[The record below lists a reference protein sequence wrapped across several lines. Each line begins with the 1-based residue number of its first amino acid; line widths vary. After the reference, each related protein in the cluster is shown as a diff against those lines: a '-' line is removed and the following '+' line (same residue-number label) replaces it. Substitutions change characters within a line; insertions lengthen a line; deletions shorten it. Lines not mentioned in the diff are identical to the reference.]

1 MGTYNPDTNIGS
13 PGHRYH
19 YPAIYIISND
29 SESLVLPSE
38 SLGERLGLGE
48 SLGES
53 LGLRESLG
61 ESLAGLWRESR

>member
-1 MGTYNPDTNIGS
+1 MVTTRVIYITTQT
-13 PGHRYH
+13 
-19 YPAIYIISND
+19 YIISND

-38 SLGERLGLGE
+38 SLDESLGISE

-61 ESLAGLWRESR
+61 ESLAGLWRESRRESRFSIT

>member
-1 MGTYNPDTNIGS
+1 MVTTRVIYITTPT
-13 PGHRYH
+13 
-19 YPAIYIISND
+19 YIISND

-38 SLGERLGLGE
+38 SLDESLGLSE